1 VTSPSDFVLTDLHGH
16 SALSD
21 GMTTPEAYVRARAAQ
36 GLEVIALSDH
46 DILAGVKEA
55 APLAKSLG
63 MTLLPAMETTSF
75 IHFGTEAAEQIH
87 VLAYFPAAMAG
98 TPKLEQTKLFQ
109 RGLRVLEA
117 WRRFVTSWLETLTA
131 EQRLQV
137 DPKSELPGLSAARFP
152 GLAVLIARL
161 VGEGVRAGESVPE
174 AKVRLAARRPL
185 VDAFLK
191 HHVRFWTED
200 RELFGWSPEEMIET
214 IRADGAIDV
223 VAHPNRVRDTARM
236 ARVLELAQGVEVYTS
251 RHSESVAAKFLDYA
265 TTHHKLWTASS
276 DDHQHVRQLPY
287 RRPPSGTPRRTVE
300 LLLSGR

>member
-1 VTSPSDFVLTDLHGH
+1 MSNSDFVLTDLHGH

-21 GMTTPEAYVRARAAQ
+21 GMTTPEAYVRARAEQ

-46 DILAGVKEA
+46 DILAGVKQA
-55 APLAKSLG
+55 AKAATSLG
-63 MTLLPAMETTSF
+63 LTLLPAMETTSF
-75 IHFGTEAAEQIH
+75 IHFGTDAAEQIH
-87 VLAYFPAAMAG
+87 VLAYFPAALAG
-98 TPKLEQTKLFQ
+98 TKKLEQTKLFQ
-109 RGLRVLEA
+109 RGVRVQEA
-117 WRRFVTSWLETLTA
+117 WRRFVLAWREGRTA
-131 EQRLQV
+131 VERAQL
-137 DPKSELPGLSAARFP
+137 DPKDELPALSAAKFP
-152 GLAVLIARL
+152 GLAILIARL
-161 VGEGVRAGESVPE
+161 VGEGVRTGESVTE
-174 AKVRLAARRPL
+174 AKARLAARRPL

-191 HHVRFWTED
+191 HHVRFWTQD

-236 ARVLELAQGVEVYTS
+236 AKVLEMAQGVEVYTS
-251 RHSESVAAKFLDYA
+251 RHSETVAAKFLEYA

-287 RRPPSGTPRRTVE
+287 RRPPSGTPRSTVD